1 MNAHQTPPSL
11 FSTLAGQLVANG
23 YRPVPGYQDTKRPSI
38 NGWNQFCDRQWHP
51 DELTDVMAH
60 RGQQEGKLVC
70 LAVHRDIVAIDIDVE
85 DERAVQLILEAARCN
100 LGATPLKRIGRAPRC
115 LLVFRSDGSI
125 RSRKY
130 HPIEVFSGSG
140 QFVAFGYHT
149 GAGRDYL
156 WPEKS
161 PVDIASD
168 DATIPMINQALLDQF
183 FNQVW
188 GIIPKRQAP
197 NHEYIDALY
206 MGDTLVK
213 DRNDA
218 LTQINAKA
226 EQLAN
231 APEGQRNEFL
241 FHVSYVAG
249 QAIAA
254 GLVQRDEIEATII
267 NAATACGL
275 MNEQDGSRGVRATMR
290 SGFEKGTKAPFF
302 IIANWFEKPE
312 DTETPDVPFAEP
324 TVDGFKFD
332 EDRPFSFPPSLIKGV
347 LPKTGVAFLGGQS
360 GAGKTFLAVDLAVAL
375 TTQQSFFGRRVREK
389 VGVVI
394 LAGEGAETL
403 QPRIK
408 VARMARNVE
417 GNLPI
422 AWMDNVPNLADPNSA
437 KIIMPQLKA
446 LSQHFQTHHNVRLG
460 VIIFDTLAATFL
472 LQDENDN
479 SEASKVIKVLQT
491 ISATTNALC
500 VPVHHYGKGAETGLR
515 GASAWRAGSDAVLSV
530 TADRNQLTGLV
541 TNHSLWLAKSRV
553 GEEGPLG
560 EFDLN
565 TMFVGL
571 DEDDEEL
578 TSCYVVPKVVRQ
590 TTLAERKQSEEL
602 LMEMV
607 DAGEW
612 REDPR
617 SELWVGNAVAEAYG
631 LDLTEK
637 GHVVRVKALI
647 KRLLEDKKLVA
658 EVRMDEWRKLKKY
671 ILSGAAV
678 RAAVEKKDISSDEIS
693 LFD

>member
-60 RGQQEGKLVC
+60 RGQQEGKMVC
-70 LAVHRDIVAIDIDVE
+70 LAIQKELVAIDLDIDDQDLSDFV
-85 DERAVQLILEAARCN
+85 DHIAVKHF
-100 LGATPLKRIGRAPRC
+100 GKTPLIRVGRHPRMV
-115 LLVFRSDGSI
+115 LIYRNAGDI

-130 HPIEVFSGSG
+130 HPIEIFAGSG
-140 QFVAFGYHT
+140 QIVGFGYHL
-149 GAGRDYL
+149 GAKRDYL
-156 WPEKS
+156 WPNQS
-161 PVDIASD
+161 PLDLPANDPSIPIISQQQLDAFLDDCRARVTFKTSAAS
-168 DATIPMINQALLDQF
+168 
-183 FNQVW
+183 
-188 GIIPKRQAP
+188 
-197 NHEYIDALY
+197 EYIDALY

-231 APEGQRNEFL
+231 APEGQRNELL
-241 FHVSYVAG
+241 FHVAYVSG

-254 GLVQRDEIEATII
+254 GLVQREEVEATLL
-267 NAATACGL
+267 NAASTCGL
-275 MNEQDGSRGVRATMR
+275 MTEQDGNRGVRATLR
-290 SGFEKGTKAPFF
+290 SGFEKGAKAPFF
-302 IIANWFEKPE
+302 VISNWFEKPE
-312 DTETPDVPFAEP
+312 EETIPFVETPNGIA
-324 TVDGFKFD
+324 GIKFD
-332 EDRPFSFPPSLIKGV
+332 EDKPFSFPPSLIKGV

-389 VGVVI
+389 VGVII

-422 AWMDNVPNLADPNSA
+422 AWMDNVPNLADQNAA
-437 KIIMPQLKA
+437 KVILPQLKA
-446 LSQHFQTHHNVRLG
+446 LDSHFREHHGVRLG

-479 SEASKVIKVLQT
+479 SEASKVIKVLQN

-500 VPVHHYGKGAETGLR
+500 IPVHHYGKGAETGLR

-578 TSCYVVPKVVRQ
+578 TSCYVVPKIVRQ

-617 SELWVGNAVAEAYG
+617 SEQWVGNAVAEAYG

-637 GHVVRVKALI
+637 GHVVRAKALI

-671 ILSGAAV
+671 IRTSAAV
-678 RAAVEKKDISSDEIS
+678 RAAVQKKDISSDEIS